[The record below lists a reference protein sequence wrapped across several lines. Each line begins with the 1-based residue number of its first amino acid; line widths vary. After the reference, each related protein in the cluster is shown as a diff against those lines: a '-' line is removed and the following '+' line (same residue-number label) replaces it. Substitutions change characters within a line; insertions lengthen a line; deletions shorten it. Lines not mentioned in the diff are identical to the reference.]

1 MIKPLNAKSL
11 KENPEEYLRSF
22 SRKKDF
28 LVAIDTDGCIVDNM
42 NGKQMVIFHPLFME
56 FYQLW
61 GIETY
66 FREIGEFYNLF
77 STTRGFNRFL
87 TLRDTIHTL
96 HERQDVQEAA
106 KLSGTE
112 LPDPQPLI
120 DFINYASQAGLGLGN
135 PSLESFLQT
144 RPSSLPLW
152 KLLAWSEAVN
162 KTFPF
167 FTAKIPPFPF
177 VEETLAR
184 ISAHADIVVVSQTPY
199 DDLLH
204 YWRTHK
210 LLQYIRIICGQ
221 EMGSKSH
228 HIAMLI
234 KQGGYYQDQVLMI
247 GDAKGDLEAI
257 KEHQGLFYPILPGKE
272 ENSWQECLS
281 SFELFLNNAYKG
293 QEENARIARFSDI
306 LQEKAEWNDP
316 DYDHTHIYRK
326 KQNIRQKL
334 YAMLNP
340 EGKLRIL

>member
-1 MIKPLNAKSL
+1 MIKPLNAKGL

-28 LVAIDTDGCIVDNM
+28 LVAIDTDGCIADNM

-61 GIETY
+61 KIETY

-120 DFINYASQAGLGLGN
+120 DFIDYASQAGLGLGN

-152 KLLAWSEAVN
+152 KLLAWSETVN

-167 FTAKIPPFPF
+167 FTAKIPPFPL

-204 YWRTHK
+204 YWRTHN

-272 ENSWQECLS
+272 ESSWQECLS

-293 QEENARIARFSDI
+293 QEEDARIARFSEI

-316 DYDHTHIYRK
+316 DYDHTHVYRK
-326 KQNIRQKL
+326 KQKIRQKL